1 MIDKYLLNEARVAW
15 NNTDYNYARQCYQ
28 KIAYSYNDFTELEQE
43 TFTKEV
49 SEFAKNDPVYQQIV
63 ELVKEQIRLEKGPIL
78 QSKLTNIVKIDYGE
92 AGAELLRYVLYYA
105 AYNDDII
112 RTKKGRSYLLQL
124 PQERLETSDSE
135 TIPIPD
141 TNLLENKEEHS
152 SLVRLETKADNA
164 TGIIFFDGSKT
175 YQPNILELEQIEI
188 EEYYE
193 LQKLATAY
201 KYDNW
206 GLSLACLFKA
216 KKLLNPEGNPPLLQN
231 ITRLP
236 LFLQQAGLFEES
248 KSELQELFDNV
259 EYYVENQIHSMN
271 ENQELSRKYYK
282 AQYLNHLFDKARLIY
297 KREKLD
303 ELSNKF
309 NLIAL
314 DYAKEADVY
323 RRELA
328 KCRQE
333 RLNKFQQERESLK
346 QERALQEISEQKQN
360 RFLKKVKEDFKKP
373 QTLKE
378 KIIGVF
384 GWFIFFF
391 VIFYFL
397 RK

>member
-15 NNTDYNYARQCYQ
+15 NNNDYNYARQCYQ
-28 KIAYSYNDFTELEQE
+28 QVAYSYNDFTELEQE

-49 SEFAKNDPVYQQIV
+49 SEFAKDDPVYQQIV

-105 AYNDDII
+105 AYNDDLI

-124 PQERLETSDSE
+124 PQKRLETSDSG
-135 TIPIPD
+135 IAPIPD
-141 TNLLENKEEHS
+141 TNLLENKEEPF
-152 SLVRLETKADNA
+152 SLVNLNTKTDNA
-164 TGIIFFDGSKT
+164 MGMIFFDGSKT
-175 YQPNILELEQIEI
+175 YQPSILELEQIEI
-188 EEYYE
+188 DEYDE
-193 LQKLATAY
+193 LQKLATTY
-201 KYDNW
+201 KYNNW

-216 KKLLNPEGNPPLLQN
+216 KKLLYCKGSAPLLQQM
-231 ITRLP
+231 TRLP
-236 LFLQQAGLFEES
+236 IFLQQAGLFEES

-259 EYYVENQIHSMN
+259 EHYVESQIHSMS

-282 AQYLNHLFDKARLIY
+282 ANYLNHLFDKARLIY
-297 KREKLD
+297 KREKLN

-323 RRELA
+323 SRELA

-333 RLNKFQQERESLK
+333 RLNKFQKERETLK
-346 QERALQEISEQKQN
+346 QERELREIFEQKQN
-360 RFLKKVKEDFKKP
+360 DFLKRVKDDFKKP
-373 QTLKE
+373 LTLKE

-384 GWFIFFF
+384 GWFIFS
-391 VIFYFL
+391 L
-397 RK
+397 